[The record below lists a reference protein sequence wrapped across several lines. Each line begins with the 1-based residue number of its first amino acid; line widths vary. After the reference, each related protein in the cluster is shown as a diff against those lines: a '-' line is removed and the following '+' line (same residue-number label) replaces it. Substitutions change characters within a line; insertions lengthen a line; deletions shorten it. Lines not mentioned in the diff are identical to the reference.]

1 MDTIAAEI
9 GQPRINVR
17 DKAAAYLE
25 LTKPRIAVL
34 LVLTSAAGFYL
45 GTSGAFDVP
54 LFVHSMLA
62 ITLLAL
68 GVATLNQ
75 YWERGIDPLME
86 RTASR
91 PLPTKRV
98 GERRPLSSG
107 LFSAR
112 RPRHIFCSS

>member
-9 GQPRINVR
+9 PQPRINVR
-17 DKAAAYLE
+17 DKASAYLE

-45 GTSGAFDVP
+45 GTPGAFDVA
-54 LFVHSMLA
+54 LFAHAMLA

-75 YWERGIDPLME
+75 YWERNIDPLME
-86 RTASR
+86 RTAKR
-91 PLPTKRV
+91 PLPTRRV
-98 GERRPLSSG
+98 SDREALVFGIIQCAAAEAYL
-107 LFSAR
+107 
-112 RPRHIFCSS
+112 